1 MPMDPEVRALAH
13 LLDAEQER
21 RPRTDRWAE
30 SPFAWLAPWPP
41 AKTKGEIF
49 ESVIQR
55 WCEEMGLTV
64 ERPGDSEA
72 DRVIG
77 GRRFEIKG
85 STLWKNGRYTFQQIR
100 KQNYEALICLGVS
113 PREAHC
119 WIIPKAVVL
128 EQWEAGG
135 IKPQHGGRRGQDT
148 AWLKIHPSRPD
159 KWLRDCGGS
168 LAEAKRVLLEFVRRK
183 GS

>member
-1 MPMDPEVRALAH
+1 MDLEVLALAK
-13 LLDAEQER
+13 LLGKEQER
-21 RPRTDRWAE
+21 RPREDRWGG

-49 ESVIQR
+49 ESVVHR

-64 ERPGDSEA
+64 ARTGDSEA

-85 STLWKNGRYTFQQIR
+85 STLWKNGKYVFQQIR
-100 KQNYEALICLGVS
+100 KQNYDALVCLGIS
-113 PREAHC
+113 PFDAHC
-119 WIIPKAVVL
+119 WIIPKGVVL
-128 EQWEAGG
+128 EQWGAGG
-135 IKPQHGGRRGQDT
+135 IRPQHGGRRGQDT
-148 AWLKIHPSRPD
+148 AWLKIRPSRPD

-168 LAEAKRVLLEFVRRK
+168 LSEAKQCLRSFLSATS
-183 GS
+183 G